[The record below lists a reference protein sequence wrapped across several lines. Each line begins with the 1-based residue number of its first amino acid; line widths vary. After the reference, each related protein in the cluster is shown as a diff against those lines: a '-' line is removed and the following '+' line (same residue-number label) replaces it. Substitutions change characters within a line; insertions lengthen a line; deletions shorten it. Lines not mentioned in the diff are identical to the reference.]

1 MIQGI
6 EHIALASPDPVKLAQ
21 WYVDHL
27 QFAIY
32 SQSPTSKT
40 TFVRAPNGGMLEIIA
55 AKGEPRPQELRDPG
69 IRHIAIAVS
78 EFEAEYERLK
88 AAGVTFVSAPETSKG
103 NTVVFFTDLDGN
115 FVHLIQREKPIA

>member
-6 EHIALASPDPVKLAQ
+6 EHIAVASPDPVKLAQ

-27 QFAIY
+27 NFTIY

-69 IRHIAIAVS
+69 IRHIAIAVTD
-78 EFEAEYERLK
+78 FEAEYRRLQEK
-88 AAGVTFVSAPETSKG
+88 GVKFITAPETSKG
-103 NTVVFFTDLDGN
+103 NTVVFFMDLDGN
-115 FVHLIQREKPIA
+115 FVHLIQREKPVA

>member
-27 QFAIY
+27 NFTIY

-40 TFVRAPNGGMLEIIA
+40 TFVRAPNGAMLEIIA
-55 AKGEPRPQELRDPG
+55 ANGEPQPKQLRDPG
-69 IRHIAIAVS
+69 LRHIAIAVA
-78 EFEAEYERLK
+78 EFDAEYQRLQ
-88 AAGVTFVSAPETSKG
+88 ANGVNFVSAPETSKG

-115 FVHLIQREKPIA
+115 FVHLIQREKPIL

>member
-55 AKGEPRPQELRDPG
+55 AKGEPRPQELRDQIG
-69 IRHIAIAVS
+69 RASWRV
-78 EFEAEYERLK
+78 R
-88 AAGVTFVSAPETSKG
+88 V
-103 NTVVFFTDLDGN
+103 
-115 FVHLIQREKPIA
+115 

>member
-1 MIQGI
+1 MIQGL

-27 QFAIY
+27 NFTIY

-55 AKGEPRPQELRDPG
+55 SNSEPRPQQLRDPG
-69 IRHIAIAVS
+69 IRHLAIAVTG
-78 EFEAEYERLK
+78 FDAEYERLK
-88 AAGVTFVSAPETSKG
+88 AKGVEFVTSPETAKG
-103 NTVVFFTDLDGN
+103 NTVVFFKDLDGN
-115 FVHLIQREKPIA
+115 YVHLIQREKPIA

>member
-27 QFAIY
+27 NFTIY

-55 AKGEPRPQELRDPG
+55 AKGDPRPQQLRDPG
-69 IRHIAIAVS
+69 LRHIAIGVS
-78 EFEAEYERLK
+78 DFEAEYQRLLAK
-88 AAGVTFVSAPETSKG
+88 GVNFLSAPETSKG

>member
-1 MIQGI
+1 MIQGL

-27 QFAIY
+27 SFTIY

-55 AKGEPRPQELRDPG
+55 SKGEPQPQQLRDPG
-69 IRHIAIAVS
+69 IRHLAIAVT

-88 AAGVTFVSAPETSKG
+88 ANGVTFVTSPETAKG
-103 NTVVFFTDLDGN
+103 NTVVFFKDLDGN